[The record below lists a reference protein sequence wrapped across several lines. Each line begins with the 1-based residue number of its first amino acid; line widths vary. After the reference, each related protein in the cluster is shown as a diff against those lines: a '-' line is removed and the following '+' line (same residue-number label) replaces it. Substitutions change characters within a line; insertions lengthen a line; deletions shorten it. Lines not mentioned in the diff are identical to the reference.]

1 MEPMT
6 APIISDSTGIILV
19 GGKSR
24 RMGVDKAFLE
34 IDGRPLFERVLAVF
48 RETFSRIILVGNR
61 QDRYSRYGLPVHPD
75 IYPGSSLGGLY
86 TGLVKAETSRV
97 FVASCDLPFPSGA
110 VVRHL
115 LSLKEGC
122 DGVVPTGPDGCEPL
136 FAVYSGSCREPMRR
150 FLERGNFCILDLYP
164 ELNIRYVPIEQ
175 LSHLDGAERTF
186 INLNTPEEFARAEN
200 RKESWR

>member
-1 MEPMT
+1 MT
-6 APIISDSTGIILV
+6 APIISDSTGLILV
-19 GGKSR
+19 GGQSR

-34 IDGRPLFERVLAVF
+34 IDGLPLFERVLAVF

-61 QDRYSRYGLPVHPD
+61 HDRYSRYGLPIHPD

-86 TGLVKAETSRV
+86 TGLVHAETSHL

-136 FAVYSGSCREPMRR
+136 FAVYSASCREPMCR

-164 ELNIRYVPIEQ
+164 QLNIRYVPVEQ
-175 LSHLDGAERTF
+175 LSHLDGAGRTF
-186 INLNTPEEFARAEN
+186 INLNTPEEFARVES
-200 RKESWR
+200 REKSWR

>member
-1 MEPMT
+1 MT
-6 APIISDSTGIILV
+6 APIIPDSTGIILV

-48 RETFSRIILVGNR
+48 RETFSSIILVGNR
-61 QDRYSRYGLPVHPD
+61 KDRYSRYDLPIYPD

-86 TGLVKAETSRV
+86 TGLVHAETHHI

-110 VVRHL
+110 VARHL
-115 LSLKEGC
+115 YSLREGS

-136 FAVYSGSCREPMRR
+136 FAVYSEGCREPMCR
-150 FLERGNFCILDLYP
+150 FLERGDYCILDLYP
-164 ELNIRYVPIEQ
+164 GLNIRYVPVEQ
-175 LSHLDGAERTF
+175 LTHLEGADRTF
-186 INLNTPEEFARAEN
+186 INVNTPEEFTRAEK
-200 RKESWR
+200 RGESWR